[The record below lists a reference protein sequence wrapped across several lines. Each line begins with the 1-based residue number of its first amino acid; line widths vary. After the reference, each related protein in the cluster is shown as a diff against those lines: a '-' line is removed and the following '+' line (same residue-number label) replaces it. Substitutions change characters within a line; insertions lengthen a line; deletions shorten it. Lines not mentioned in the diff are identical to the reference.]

1 MNVAAQ
7 VVVEV
12 AMLAIFDAL
21 LSGFR
26 AAAGRDGRIL
36 KTSFYGVALARGAAA
51 GVLVVAAN
59 AMIVR
64 GLVASAPAP
73 SLTWQAVVEAG
84 ARSVSVFRFVAL
96 FAGFT
101 IGAWFSPARELRILP
116 TLLALGPLTLVRPL
130 VIGGGLLYAVW
141 PAVEWRVWAV
151 ALAAGASMLGIEW
164 LLGVRYRNRWRRLV

>member
-12 AMLAIFDAL
+12 VMLAIFDAL

-36 KTSFYGVALARGAAA
+36 KTSFYGIALARGAAA
-51 GVLVVAAN
+51 GVIVVAVDAL
-59 AMIVR
+59 IVR
-64 GLVASAPAP
+64 AVVASAPAP

-96 FAGFT
+96 FAACT
-101 IGAWFSPARELRILP
+101 IAAWFSPAREFRMLP
-116 TLLALGPLTLVRPL
+116 TLLALGPLTLIRPL
-130 VIGGGLLYAVW
+130 VICGGLLYAAW
-141 PAVEWRVWAV
+141 PATDWRVWMVAV
-151 ALAAGASMLGIEW
+151 VAGSSMLGIEW
-164 LLGVRYRNRWRRLV
+164 ILGLRYRNWWKRLV

>member
-1 MNVAAQ
+1 MSVAAR

-12 AMLAIFDAL
+12 AMLAIFDVL

-26 AAAGRDGRIL
+26 AAAGRDGRVF
-36 KTSFYGVALARGAAA
+36 KTPFYGIALARGAAA

-59 AMIVR
+59 AMIV
-64 GLVASAPAP
+64 GALVASAPVP

-84 ARSVSVFRFVAL
+84 ARSVSVFGFVAL
-96 FAGFT
+96 FAAFT

-130 VIGGGLLYAVW
+130 VIAGGLLYAAW

-151 ALAAGASMLGIEW
+151 AFAAGASLLGIEC
-164 LLGVRYRNRWRRLV
+164 LLGVRYRNRWKFLV

>member
-12 AMLAIFDAL
+12 AMLAVFDVL

-36 KTSFYGVALARGAAA
+36 KTSFYGIALGRGVAA
-51 GVLVVAAN
+51 GVIVVAAN

-64 GLVASAPAP
+64 AFVATAPAP
-73 SLTWQAVVEAG
+73 SLAWQAVVEAG

-96 FAGFT
+96 FAGCT
-101 IGAWFSPARELRILP
+101 IAAWFSPGAGTP
-116 TLLALGPLTLVRPL
+116 HCCRPS
-130 VIGGGLLYAVW
+130 
-141 PAVEWRVWAV
+141 WRS
-151 ALAAGASMLGIEW
+151 G
-164 LLGVRYRNRWRRLV
+164 R